1 MNILNVGNKT
11 DHISK
16 IKNSKFI
23 QTNKIKSIIENDYK
37 NINKYCKTIDEIII
51 SANEPE
57 YLLTESKE
65 FFIDKLKIEIANN
78 LDGGEDNYLKY
89 NYSKYFS
96 KSVIQSGLQENNM
109 ISTLIYL
116 SDYYNIN
123 IYIYHNEIDTYYN
136 YIDKNDK
143 NIYVIFD
150 KTGWKISDTN
160 YDIDNI
166 NINKMNLFLK
176 NSFITNNLKNNIIYK
191 SFLNPISKYK
201 ITDLIKIAEDNN
213 VILVNKNGKK
223 KIKQILY
230 DDINYKYI

>member
-1 MNILNVGNKT
+1 MDILSVKDKT
-11 DHISK
+11 DYVLK
-16 IKNSKFI
+16 INNSKFI
-23 QTNKIKSIIENDYK
+23 QNNKIKNVKENDYK
-37 NINKYCKTIDEIII
+37 NKNKYCKSIDEIII
-51 SANEPE
+51 SINEPE
-57 YLLTESKE
+57 YLLTESKDL
-65 FFIDKLKIEIANN
+65 FINKLKIKIAN
-78 LDGGEDNYLKY
+78 DIEDSNYDKY

-123 IYIYHNEIDTYYN
+123 IYIYHKENDVYYN

-150 KTGWKISDTN
+150 KTGWKISDVD
-160 YDIDNI
+160 YDIENI
-166 NINKMNLFLK
+166 EIYKMNLFLK
-176 NSFITNNLKNNIIYK
+176 NTFINNNLKNNIIYK

-201 ITDLIKIAEDNN
+201 MTELVKIAEDNN
-213 VILVNKNGKK
+213 VILIDKNGKK